1 MPFNPN
7 PINAEQLRES
17 IQLAG
22 ATDTI
27 SLADGTTYDSVTTL
41 AKIVCGLPTIRE
53 YGYTISASNATVL
66 DTRLFQ
72 QNIDGD
78 LPAGQY
84 TGGAQYLTLQYS
96 NGGASDGGA
105 LLRANFADYTID
117 GVTFTGEHSGW
128 TGNSGLYMSL
138 TTFDYAAPIDVDLTF
153 SNSLINITGQDN
165 FDPTLSSDE
174 GDEGGSAFLHSWNNA
189 GTVTLENNV
198 FDESGY
204 RSSFNFTNFSAPDPG
219 PPTVGTYNIT
229 DNTFTRTEPTAMVV
243 RSEGNRL
250 DNVKATLTNNTFENG
265 SYLDLYNDISGVSF
279 AGGEN
284 MFKTVAG
291 GYGIRATGPNIG
303 NVTLEDGASLAF
315 DGDGLALKYVS
326 DVTGSFM
333 LSTVGI
339 DAGLTIDGEGYDVA
353 AAGSQVA
360 DTINTISG
368 GRLWA
373 HGDSGDDTITGA
385 NGDDYLDGGDDNDVL
400 TTGFGADTLIGGLGN
415 DILSGGG
422 DADTLEGGAGNDSL
436 NGGGGLDRLFGDAG
450 NDTLQ
455 GSTGNDT
462 LTGGDGSDQFRW
474 ASVPSSDGT
483 DQITD
488 FTATGVGVD
497 QMALI
502 DIFAGTNTNSTLNSD
517 DFTTATDIGAMT
529 NANNNNKVTK
539 ITAGITN
546 ISTTASGATVAG
558 YVLAYNDTT
567 GRGELWY
574 DTNWN
579 NSANR
584 TQVAT
589 FDNVQSFAT
598 LDTFTNANFFAYS
611 A

>member
-1 MPFNPN
+1 MPFDPN

-27 SLADGTTYDSVTTL
+27 FLADGATYDSVTTL
-41 AKIVCGLPTIRE
+41 AKIVCGLPTTRE

-84 TGGAQYLTLQYS
+84 TGGAENFTLSYS
-96 NGGASDGGA
+96 SGGASDGGA

-138 TTFDYAAPIDVDLTF
+138 TTFNYAAPIDVDLTF
-153 SNSLINITGQDN
+153 SNSLINITGQGS
-165 FDPTLSSDE
+165 FDPTLFFD
-174 GDEGGSAFLHSWNNA
+174 DEGGSAFLHSWNNA
-189 GTVTLENNV
+189 GTVTLDANV

-204 RSSFNFTNFSAPDPG
+204 RSSFNFTNFSAPNPG
-219 PPTVGTYNIT
+219 PPTVGTYNIIG
-229 DNTFTRTEPTAMVV
+229 NTFTRTDHIDVV

-250 DNVKATLTNNTFENG
+250 GNVKATLTNNTFNNG

-284 MFKTVAG
+284 YFTSVAN
-291 GYGIRATGPNIG
+291 GYGIRATGPNTG
-303 NVTLEDGASLAF
+303 TVTLEDGASLAF

-339 DAGLTIDGEGYDVA
+339 GAGLTINGESYDVA

-373 HGDSGDDTITGA
+373 HGDSGDDTITGS
-385 NGDDYLDGGDDNDVL
+385 NGADYLDGGYDNDVL
-400 TTGFGADTLIGGLGN
+400 TTGFGADTLIGGFGN

-422 DADTLEGGAGNDSL
+422 DADRLEGGTGNDSL
-436 NGGGGLDRLFGDAG
+436 NGGGGADRLLGDIG
-450 NDTLQ
+450 FDTLQ
-455 GSTGNDT
+455 GGTGNDT

-474 ASVPSSDGT
+474 ASGDGT
-483 DQITD
+483 DEITD

-502 DIFAGTNTNSTLNSD
+502 DIFASTNPGNTLDSG
-517 DFTTATDIGAMT
+517 DFTTATGIGAMT
-529 NANNNNKVTK
+529 NPNNNNKVTK

-546 ISTTASGATVAG
+546 ISTTASGANVAG
-558 YVLAYNDTT
+558 YVLAYNNTT
-567 GRGELWY
+567 LRGELWY

-579 NSANR
+579 NSGNR

>member
-27 SLADGTTYDSVTTL
+27 SLADGATYDSVTTL
-41 AKIVCGLPTIRE
+41 AKIVCGLPTVRE
-53 YGYTISASNATVL
+53 YGYTISGSNATVL

-84 TGGAQYLTLQYS
+84 TGGAENLTLSYS
-96 NGGASDGGA
+96 SGGASDGGA

-117 GVTFTGEHSGW
+117 GVTLTGEHTGW
-128 TGNSGLYMSL
+128 TGQGNSGLYMSM
-138 TTFDYAAPIDVDLTF
+138 TTFNYAAPIDVDLTF
-153 SNSLINITGQDN
+153 SNSVINVTGQGN
-165 FDPTLSSDE
+165 FDPTLSS
-174 GDEGGSAFLHSWNNA
+174 GEGGSAFLHSWNNA

-229 DNTFTRTEPTAMVV
+229 GNTFTRTEPTAMVV
-243 RSEGNRL
+243 RSESNRL
-250 DNVKATLTNNTFENG
+250 GNVKATLTNNTFENG
-265 SYLDLYNDISGVSF
+265 SYLDLYNDVSGVSF

-291 GYGIRATGPNIG
+291 GYGIRATGPNTG
-303 NVTLEDGASLAF
+303 TVTLEDSASLAF

-326 DVTGSFM
+326 DVTGSFV

-339 DAGLTIDGEGYDVA
+339 DAGLTINGEGYDVA

-373 HGDSGDDTITGA
+373 YGDSGDDTITGA
-385 NGDDYLDGGDDNDVL
+385 NGDDYFDGGDDNDVL
-400 TTGFGADTLIGGLGN
+400 TSGFGADTLIGGLGN

-436 NGGGGLDRLFGDAG
+436 NGGGGLDHLFGDAG

-455 GSTGNDT
+455 GGTGNDT

-474 ASVPSSDGT
+474 ASGDGT
-483 DQITD
+483 DHITD
-488 FTATGVGVD
+488 FTVTGVGVD

-502 DIFAGTNTNSTLNSD
+502 DIFASTTPGNTLNGN
-517 DFTTATDIGAMT
+517 DFTTATGIGAMT
-529 NANNNNKVTK
+529 NANNNNKVTR
-539 ITAGITN
+539 ITNGITS
-546 ISTTASGATVAG
+546 ISTTASGANVAG
-558 YVLAYNDTT
+558 YVLAYNNTT

-584 TQVAT
+584 AQVAT
-589 FDNVQSFAT
+589 FDNVQDLTT
-598 LDTFTNANFFAYS
+598 LNTFTNANFFAYT
-611 A
+611 

>member
-27 SLADGTTYDSVTTL
+27 SLADGATYDSVTTL
-41 AKIVCGLPTIRE
+41 AKIVCGLPTNRE
-53 YGYTISASNATVL
+53 YGYTITASNATVL

-84 TGGAQYLTLQYS
+84 TGGAENFTLSYS
-96 NGGASDGGA
+96 SGGASDGGA

-138 TTFDYAAPIDVDLTF
+138 TSFDYAAPIDVDLTF
-153 SNSLINITGQDN
+153 GNSVINVTGQGS

-189 GTVTLENNV
+189 GTVTLERNT

-204 RSSFNFTNFSAPDPG
+204 RSSFNFTNFSAPNPG

-229 DNTFTRTEPTAMVV
+229 RNTFTRTDHIGVV

-250 DNVKATLTNNTFENG
+250 GNVKATLTNNTFNNG
-265 SYLDLYNDISGVSF
+265 SYLDLYNDVSGVSF

-284 MFKTVAG
+284 FFTSVAG

-303 NVTLEDGASLAF
+303 NVTLLDNSSIAF
-315 DGDGLALKYVS
+315 DGNGLALKYVS
-326 DVTGSFM
+326 NDSGSFK
-333 LSTVGI
+333 LSTSGTT
-339 DAGLTIDGEGYDVA
+339 AGMTVNGKGFVVV

-360 DTINTISG
+360 DTIITTEST
-368 GRLWA
+368 WA
-373 HGDSGDDTITGA
+373 YGDNGNDTITSG

-400 TTGFGADTLIGGLGN
+400 TSGVGADTLIGGLGN
-415 DILSGGG
+415 DNLSSGN
-422 DADTLEGGAGNDSL
+422 DADRLEGGAGNDSL
-436 NGGGGLDRLFGDAG
+436 NGGGGVDRLLGDAG
-450 NDTLQ
+450 IDTLV
-455 GSTGNDT
+455 GSTGNDI

-474 ASVPSSDGT
+474 ASDDGT

-488 FTATGVGVD
+488 FIAVASTGVDAD

-502 DIFAGTNTNSTLNSD
+502 DIFNGTNTNSTLSSN
-517 DFTTATDIGAMT
+517 DFATATGIGVMT
-529 NANNNNKVTK
+529 NTNNNNKVTR
-539 ITAGITN
+539 ITNAITN
-546 ISTTASGATVAG
+546 ISTTASGANVNG
-558 YVLAYNDTT
+558 YVLAFNNTT
-567 GRGELWY
+567 GKGELWY
-574 DTNWN
+574 DPNWN
-579 NSANR
+579 NASGR
-584 TQVAT
+584 VQVAT
-589 FDNVQSFAT
+589 FDNVSSINT
-598 LDTFTNANFFAYS
+598 LNTFTNANFFAY
-611 A
+611 

>member
-7 PINAEQLRES
+7 PTNAEQLRES

-27 SLADGTTYDSVTTL
+27 TLAHGAEYNSVTTL
-41 AKIVCGLPTIRE
+41 AKIVCGLPTVRE

-84 TGGAQYLTLQYS
+84 TGGAENFTLRYS
-96 NGGASDGGA
+96 SGGASDGGA

-117 GVTFTGEHSGW
+117 GVTFTGQHSGW
-128 TGNSGLYMSL
+128 TGQGNNGLYMSL
-138 TTFDYAAPIDVDLTF
+138 TTFNYAAPIDVDLTF
-153 SNSLINITGQDN
+153 SNSVINIIGQDN
-165 FDPTLSSDE
+165 FDPTLSS
-174 GDEGGSAFLHSWNNA
+174 GEGGSAFLHSWNNA
-189 GTVTLENNV
+189 GTVTLDTNV

-204 RSSFNFTNFSAPDPG
+204 RSSFNFTNFSAPNSG
-219 PPTVGTYNIT
+219 PPTVGTYNISG
-229 DNTFTRTEPTAMVV
+229 NTFTRTDHIGVV

-250 DNVKATLTNNTFENG
+250 GNVKATLTNNTFNNG
-265 SYLDLYNDISGVSF
+265 SYLDLYDNISGVSF

-284 MFKTVAG
+284 YFTSVAG

-303 NVTLEDGASLAF
+303 NVTLLDNSSIAF
-315 DGDGLALKYVS
+315 DGNGLPLKYVS
-326 DVTGSFM
+326 NDSGSFK
-333 LSTVGI
+333 LSTSGTTASMTVNGK
-339 DAGLTIDGEGYDVA
+339 GFVVV

-360 DTINTISG
+360 DTIITTEST
-368 GRLWA
+368 WA
-373 HGDSGDDTITGA
+373 YGDNGNDTITSG

-400 TTGFGADTLIGGLGN
+400 TSGTGADTLIGGLGN
-415 DILSGGG
+415 DNLSSGS
-422 DADTLEGGAGNDSL
+422 DADRVEGGAGNDYI
-436 NGGGGLDRLFGDAG
+436 NGGAGADRLLGDAG
-450 NDTLQ
+450 SDTLV
-455 GSTGNDT
+455 GSTGNDI

-474 ASVPSSDGT
+474 ASGDAT

-488 FTATGVGVD
+488 FTATGVNAD

-502 DIFAGTNTNSTLNSD
+502 DIFGGTNTNSTLNSD
-517 DFTTATDIGAMT
+517 DFTTATGIGAMT
-529 NANNNNKVTK
+529 TANNNNKVTK

-546 ISTTASGATVAG
+546 ISTTSSGENVAG
-558 YVLAYNDTT
+558 YVLAFNNTT

-574 DTNWN
+574 DTNWI
-579 NSANR
+579 NSGSR

-589 FDNVQSFAT
+589 FDNVQSLAT
-598 LDTFTNANFFAYS
+598 LDEFTNANFFAY
-611 A
+611 

>member
-1 MPFNPN
+1 MPFNPS

-22 ATDTI
+22 ETDTI
-27 SLADGTTYDSVTTL
+27 TLADGAEYDSVTTL

-53 YGYTISASNATVL
+53 YGYTITASNATVL

-84 TGGAQYLTLQYS
+84 TGGAENFTLSYS
-96 NGGASDGGA
+96 SGGASDGGA

-153 SNSLINITGQDN
+153 SNSLINITGQDS

-174 GDEGGSAFLHSWNNA
+174 GDEGGSAFLHSWNND
-189 GTVTLENNV
+189 GTVTLDTNV

-219 PPTVGTYNIT
+219 PPTVGTYNIIG
-229 DNTFTRTEPTAMVV
+229 NTFTRTDHIGVV

-250 DNVKATLTNNTFENG
+250 ENVKATLTNNTFNNG
-265 SYLDLYNDISGVSF
+265 SYLDLHDDISGVSF

-284 MFKTVAG
+284 YFTSVAG

-333 LSTVGI
+333 LSTVGTG
-339 DAGLTIDGEGYDVA
+339 AGLTIDGEGYAVA

-368 GRLWA
+368 GTLWA
-373 HGDSGDDTITGA
+373 HGDSGDDTITGGGA
-385 NGDDYLDGGDDNDVL
+385 DDYLDGGDDNDVL
-400 TTGFGADTLIGGLGN
+400 TSGTGADTLIGGLGN
-415 DILSGGG
+415 DILSSGN
-422 DADTLEGGAGNDSL
+422 DADRLEGGAGNDSL
-436 NGGGGLDRLFGDAG
+436 NGGGGADILLGDAG
-450 NDTLQ
+450 NDTLV
-455 GSTGNDT
+455 GSTGIDT

-474 ASVPSSDGT
+474 ASGDGH

-488 FTATGVGVD
+488 FIATGVNAD

-502 DIFAGTNTNSTLNSD
+502 DIFVNTNPGNTLNSS
-517 DFTTATDIGAMT
+517 DFTTATGIGAMT

-539 ITAGITN
+539 ITTGITN
-546 ISTTASGATVAG
+546 ISTTASGANVAG

-574 DTNWN
+574 DPNWN
-579 NSANR
+579 NSGGR
-584 TQVAT
+584 LQVAT

>member
-1 MPFNPN
+1 M
-7 PINAEQLRES
+7 
-17 IQLAG
+17 
-22 ATDTI
+22 
-27 SLADGTTYDSVTTL
+27 YDSVTTL
-41 AKIVCGLPTIRE
+41 AKIVCGLPTTRE

-84 TGGAQYLTLQYS
+84 TGGAENFTLSYNS
-96 NGGASDGGA
+96 GGASDGGA

-138 TTFDYAAPIDVDLTF
+138 TTFNYAAPIDVDLTF
-153 SNSLINITGQDN
+153 SNSLINIIGQDN
-165 FDPTLSSDE
+165 FNPALFS
-174 GDEGGSAFLHSWNNA
+174 GEGGSAFLHSWNND
-189 GTVTLENNV
+189 GTVTLDNNV

-219 PPTVGTYNIT
+219 PPTVGTYNISN
-229 DNTFTRTEPTAMVV
+229 NTFTRTDHTGVV

-250 DNVKATLTNNTFENG
+250 GNVKATLTNNTFNNG

-284 MFKTVAG
+284 YFTSVAG
-291 GYGIRATGPNIG
+291 GYGIRATGPNTG
-303 NVTLEDGASLAF
+303 TVTLEDGASLAF
-315 DGDGLALKYVS
+315 DGGGLALKYVS

-339 DAGLTIDGEGYDVA
+339 GAGLTINGESYDVA

-373 HGDSGDDTITGA
+373 HGDSGDDTITGS
-385 NGDDYLDGGDDNDVL
+385 NGADYLDGGADNDVL

-422 DADTLEGGAGNDSL
+422 DADRLEGGAGNDSL
-436 NGGGGLDRLFGDAG
+436 NGGGGADRLLGDAG
-450 NDTLQ
+450 FDTLQ
-455 GSTGNDT
+455 GGTGNDT
-462 LTGGDGSDQFRW
+462 LTGGDSSDQFRW
-474 ASVPSSDGT
+474 ASGDGT
-483 DQITD
+483 DEITD
-488 FTATGVGVD
+488 FTATGVGAD

-502 DIFAGTNTNSTLNSD
+502 DIFASTNPGNTLDSG
-517 DFTTATDIGAMT
+517 DFTTATGIGAMT
-529 NANNNNKVTK
+529 NTNNNNKVTK

-546 ISTTASGATVAG
+546 ISTTASGANVAG
-558 YVLAYNDTT
+558 YVLAYNNTT
-567 GRGELWY
+567 LRGELWY

-579 NSANR
+579 NSGNR

-598 LDTFTNANFFAYS
+598 LDTFTNANFFAYT

>member
-7 PINAEQLRES
+7 PSNAEQLRES

-27 SLADGTTYDSVTTL
+27 FLADGATYDSVTTL
-41 AKIVCGLPTIRE
+41 AKIVCGLTTVRE

-78 LPAGQY
+78 LPADQY
-84 TGGAQYLTLQYS
+84 TGGAENFTLSYS
-96 NGGASDGGA
+96 SGGASDGGA

-138 TTFDYAAPIDVDLTF
+138 TSFDYAAPIDVDLTF
-153 SNSLINITGQDN
+153 KNSLINITGQGN

-189 GTVTLENNV
+189 GTVTLEKNV

-204 RSSFNFTNFSAPDPG
+204 RSSFNFTNFSAPNPG
-219 PPTVGTYNIT
+219 PPTVGTYNIIR
-229 DNTFTRTEPTAMVV
+229 NTFTRTDHIGVV

-250 DNVKATLTNNTFENG
+250 GNVKATLTNNTFNNG
-265 SYLDLYNDISGVSF
+265 SYLDLYNDVSGVSF

-284 MFKTVAG
+284 YFTSVAG

-303 NVTLEDGASLAF
+303 NVTLLGKSSIAF

-326 DVTGSFM
+326 NDPGSFM
-333 LSTVGI
+333 LSTSGTT
-339 DAGLTIDGEGYDVA
+339 AGMTVNGKGFVVVA
-353 AAGSQVA
+353 AGGQVA
-360 DTINTISG
+360 DTIITTEST
-368 GRLWA
+368 WA
-373 HGDSGDDTITGA
+373 YGDNGNDTITSG
-385 NGDDYLDGGDDNDVL
+385 NGDDFLDGGDDDDVL
-400 TTGFGADTLIGGLGN
+400 TSGTGADTLIGGLGN
-415 DILSGGG
+415 DNLSSGN
-422 DADTLEGGAGNDSL
+422 DADRLEGGAGNDYID
-436 NGGGGLDRLFGDAG
+436 GGAGADRLLGDAG
-450 NDTLQ
+450 IDTLV
-455 GSTGNDT
+455 GSTGNDI
-462 LTGGDGSDQFRW
+462 LTGGGGSDQFRW
-474 ASVPSSDGT
+474 ASDDGT
-483 DQITD
+483 DNITD
-488 FTATGVGVD
+488 FTATGVDAD

-502 DIFAGTNTNSTLNSD
+502 DIFAGTNTNSTLNSN
-517 DFTTATDIGAMT
+517 DFTTATGIGAMT

-546 ISTTASGATVAG
+546 ISTTASGINVAG
-558 YVLAYNDTT
+558 YVLAYNNTT

-579 NSANR
+579 NSGNR
-584 TQVAT
+584 TRVAT
-589 FDNVQSFAT
+589 FDNVQSFNT
-598 LDTFTNANFFAYS
+598 LNTFTNANFFAYS